1 MEEKKSA
8 KRKES
13 TTFIV
18 KILAEENGTW
28 QGKLIWANTN
38 QEQYFRSALEL
49 FKMMHGAVE
58 YQARNEDYID

>member
-1 MEEKKSA
+1 MEENKRSKS
-8 KRKES
+8 KENA
-13 TTFIV
+13 TFIV

-58 YQARNEDYID
+58 YQARNEDSTD